1 VISRFVD
8 RLIRMRMLVVTGL
21 ALSIVLSASGLVAQ
35 AAPGPAVT
43 GTQLPFSDASLAVD
57 PVGQHVFAAG
67 GPGNSSI
74 VVLDFNGNVVT
85 TITGEQGASGMALDP
100 ANHTLYVAL
109 ADANAISEIDTT
121 TLTETARFSTGA
133 FTTPYKPVIAGG
145 KLWIATEGGLA
156 TANLDGTGLTSA
168 GLPAA
173 VGLPDFS
180 KSVPAA
186 SSDGNLLAVVAPFQS
201 LTEVGVFDVSMK
213 APNLVSFAWDP
224 NTGANA
230 ADLAFDASGQNVL
243 MAAAAPYYVQ
253 PLDTRTLQSTGTYQ
267 TGPYPDAVAASPG
280 GKYVAGAIWNPYSPN
295 FYLHRSD
302 DPTPIQSWTLPN
314 YRPNPYGLPSS
325 RVFSPLAFSPDG
337 AELFA
342 VAGGQFYVLPT
353 LDGPDTTV
361 SLTSA
366 PNDETFA
373 TAASFDFSSPDN
385 SVSFECSL
393 DNAPAQPC
401 TSPASYSG
409 LAAGLHTFQ
418 VQAVDA
424 NGVEGSTGQTWMV
437 EALDTTVFG
446 GPQTKYSTTA
456 SFSFSSHDD
465 NATFECN
472 LDSSG
477 WTPCTSPAAYSQL
490 AFGAHS
496 FDVRAVDGGLVD
508 QTGAGQTWTVKPP
521 DTMLN
526 GEPPP
531 STYTT
536 NAAFSF
542 WSHAWYATFECSLD
556 GSDWA
561 ACTAPVSY
569 TGLPLGT
576 HVFKVRA
583 VNDAGAADPVGVTY
597 TWTINPPDTFLSSTP
612 ADPSYSTSA
621 AFSFLSHAP
630 NATFQC
636 SLDGASWAAC
646 TSPTSYQ
653 GLALGTHTFDVRAV
667 DALAVDP
674 FGSSYTWTIASG
686 HPLNVTTTGVA
697 GMVTSSPTGINCGS
711 SCSAWYAAGTK
722 VTLTAT
728 PSAGAAFNGW
738 SGACSGVGACVVTM
752 SQAQAVTANFV
763 LPGSPMLTVTRVGPG
778 TVSSNPS
785 GINCGSKC
793 SQTYKRGT
801 AVTLT
806 AKAAAGSVFTGWSGA
821 CTGTSSK
828 CHLSMTAA
836 RATTATFVAV
846 KPLTVTVAGSGRG
859 RVKSSPAGISCS
871 SGKCVH
877 PFPAA
882 TVVTL
887 TATAKSGSTFTGWA
901 GACTGAGNCIV
912 TMSAAKKVK
921 ATFAAAR
928 H

>member
-1 VISRFVD
+1 VISRFVN
-8 RLIRMRMLVVTGL
+8 RLTRMRLFVVTGL
-21 ALSIVLSASGLVAQ
+21 ALSVLLSATSLVAA
-35 AAPGPAVT
+35 AAPRPALT

-100 ANHTLYVAL
+100 ASHTLYVAL

-121 TLTETARFSTGA
+121 TLTETARFSTGT
-133 FTTPYKPVIAGG
+133 FTSPYRPVIAGG
-145 KLWIATEGGLA
+145 KLWIASDGGLA
-156 TANLDGTGLTSA
+156 TANLDGTGLASA
-168 GLPAA
+168 PLPAG

-186 SSDGNLLAVVAPFQS
+186 SADGNLLAVVAPFQS
-201 LTEVGVFDVSMK
+201 LTEVGVFDVAMK

-230 ADLAFDASGQNVL
+230 SDLAFGPSGENVL

-280 GKYVAGAIWNPYSPN
+280 GKYVAGAVWNPYSPN
-295 FYLHRSD
+295 FYLYRSG

-337 AELFA
+337 TELFA
-342 VAGGQFYVLPT
+342 VAGGEFYVLPT
-353 LDGPDTTV
+353 PDGADTTV

-366 PNDETFA
+366 PSDETFA

-385 SVSFECSL
+385 SVTFECSL
-393 DNAPAQPC
+393 DGAPAQPC
-401 TSPASYSG
+401 TSPASYTA
-409 LAAGLHTFQ
+409 LAAGLHTFE

-437 EALDTTVFG
+437 EALDTAVFG

-477 WTPCTSPAAYSQL
+477 WTPCTSPATYTQL
-490 AFGAHS
+490 GFGAHS
-496 FDVRAVDGGLVD
+496 FDVHAVDGNLVD
-508 QTGAGQTWTVKPP
+508 QTGAGQTWTIKPP

-542 WSHAWYATFECSLD
+542 WSHAPSATFQCSLD

-561 ACTAPVSY
+561 TCTAPASY
-569 TGLPLGT
+569 TGLALGT
-576 HVFKVRA
+576 HIFEARA

-612 ADPSYSTSA
+612 ADPSYSTAA

-636 SLDGASWAAC
+636 SLDGASWTAC
-646 TSPTSYQ
+646 ASPTSYQ

-667 DALAVDP
+667 DALATDP
-674 FGSSYTWTIASG
+674 FGSSYTWTITQQASVVING
-686 HPLNVTTTGVA
+686 GTYATNTRTIRLHVVWPSSAHHVQISNDPSFDTLGGTETLPVA
-697 GMVTSSPTGINCGS
+697 ATIPWMLAPGSAPPTRTVYLRFPDS
-711 SCSAWYAAGTK
+711 T
-722 VTLTAT
+722 T
-728 PSAGAAFNGW
+728 PSA
-738 SGACSGVGACVVTM
+738 
-752 SQAQAVTANFV
+752 
-763 LPGSPMLTVTRVGPG
+763 
-778 TVSSNPS
+778 TVSDQIVLDTSRPVIQKASLIKPAPTTAGVYSLRVHATDKPS
-785 GINCGSKC
+785 GI
-793 SQTYKRGT
+793 SQVALSSTKSAGTIVVLTNSTQPGVATLDRRITAQLPKRPKWIR
-801 AVTLT
+801 VRS
-806 AKAAAGSVFTGWSGA
+806 AAGAWSA
-821 CTGTSSK
+821 W
-828 CHLSMTAA
+828 H
-836 RATTATFVAV
+836 
-846 KPLTVTVAGSGRG
+846 P
-859 RVKSSPAGISCS
+859 IS
-871 SGKCVH
+871 
-877 PFPAA
+877 
-882 TVVTL
+882 
-887 TATAKSGSTFTGWA
+887 
-901 GACTGAGNCIV
+901 
-912 TMSAAKKVK
+912 
-921 ATFAAAR
+921 
-928 H
+928 